1 MSGHDTSPPAY
12 PDDKKQDI
20 HNGHGTADP
29 EFGVASSGR
38 AQWFGGKDVVV
49 GRRIGPVLSSLST
62 TVTEDSDDS
71 SSAILN
77 KQKAAE
83 ASASIQYRTCSWQ
96 KTAMLL
102 FSEYICLAIMSFPW
116 SYSILGLVPG
126 YVPFLLIISSR
137 LCDPANLSSSLIFT
151 VVVAGLVL
159 YT

>member
-1 MSGHDTSPPAY
+1 MVHHYDDTTNMSLHDTTPPAY
-12 PDDKKQDI
+12 PDEKKDV
-20 HNGHGTADP
+20 HTGNVDP
-29 EFGVASSGR
+29 EFRVASSSR

-49 GRRIGPVLSSLST
+49 GRRIGPVLSSLTSNFS
-62 TVTEDSDDS
+62 EDSDD

-83 ASASIQYRTCSWQ
+83 ASAAIQYRTCSWQ

-126 YVPFLLIISSR
+126 YVPRTFSI
-137 LCDPANLSSSLIFT
+137 LSSLFAD
-151 VVVAGLVL
+151 VYPV
-159 YT
+159 